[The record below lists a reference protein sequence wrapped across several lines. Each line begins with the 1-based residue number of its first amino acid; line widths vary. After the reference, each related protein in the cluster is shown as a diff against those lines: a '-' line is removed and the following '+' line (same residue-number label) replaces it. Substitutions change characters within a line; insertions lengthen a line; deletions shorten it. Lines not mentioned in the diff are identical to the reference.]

1 MTTPKSSASELRAL
15 VDLLNGAVTQI
26 EAACAS
32 RSQIFPPSD
41 DPFTLESEAARMSPD
56 VLLPGNIIVAAAQ
69 QLIAAVRIPALTL
82 TLTGLSAYRTASLR
96 LAISVHVSEI
106 LREAGPQGLHVN
118 EIATKTKISP
128 SKLARVLR
136 LLATNHIYKEVAPDV
151 FANNRLSS
159 FLDTGKPVAAI
170 LEAPENKFDG
180 TSGISAVLEHLTDE
194 GLKVS
199 GYLAETI
206 MDPHTSLSEEAN
218 ETAFNK
224 AFGTT
229 LSGFA
234 WVELPENH
242 LRLKRFT
249 IGMKGT
255 QNMVPPGI
263 ILENF
268 DWKNLS
274 KGSVLVDVGGGIGH
288 ESLVVARAHEHTNV
302 VVQDRGPVISH
313 ATKYWESQF
322 PEAVKAGRVKFQAHD
337 FFTPQPVKE
346 PAVFML
352 RHILH
357 DWSDKYALIIL
368 KQLRAAA
375 GPHTQLLVIDY
386 TVQYACVDAS
396 TRDIPGTEIQLPPAP
411 LLANQGAAGAMPYY
425 VDVHMM
431 GMANGIER
439 TVPHFQKLFEQAGWR
454 LSQVFYAP
462 SSLLENSKLVAVPI

>member
-32 RSQIFPPSD
+32 RSQTFPPSH
-41 DPFTLESEAARMSPD
+41 DPFSLESEAARMSPD

-69 QLIAAVRIPALTL
+69 QLIAAVRIPALAL

-106 LREAGPQGLHVN
+106 LREAGPQGLHVK
-118 EIATKTKISP
+118 EIAAKTKISP
-128 SKLARVLR
+128 VKLARVLR

-159 FLDTGKPVAAI
+159 VLDTGKPVAAI

-180 TSGISAVLEHLTDE
+180 TSGISAVLEHLTDS
-194 GLKVS
+194 GLTVS

-206 MDPHTSLSEEAN
+206 MDPHTSFSEEAN

-224 AFGTT
+224 AFSTM
-229 LSGFA
+229 LSAFA
-234 WVELPENH
+234 WAELPENH

-255 QNMVPPGI
+255 QNMVPSGI

-268 DWKNLS
+268 DWKNLP
-274 KGSVLVDVGGGIGH
+274 KGSVLVDVGGGTGH
-288 ESLVVARAHEHTNV
+288 QSLVARAHEHMDV
-302 VVQDRGPVISH
+302 VIQDRGPVISQ
-313 ATKYWESQF
+313 AVKYWESQF
-322 PEAVKAGRVKFQAHD
+322 SEAVKAGRVKFQAHD
-337 FFTPQPVKE
+337 FFMPQPVKE

-352 RHILH
+352 CHILH

-386 TVQYACVDAS
+386 TIQYACVDSS

-411 LLANQGAAGAMPYY
+411 LLANQGAARVMPYY
-425 VDVHMM
+425 VDIHMM

-462 SSLLENSKLVAVPI
+462 SSLENSKLVAVPI